1 MKSAYKCLFD
11 RHKLVVAV
19 ATTSLILSGCALEGD
34 DGQKG
39 ESGNQG
45 RAGTPAFSPATLFV
59 ASNSSTDKAVRVRN
73 ETFGLLN
80 TYETGGNEGIVVS
93 SAGAII
99 QADDSG
105 TNGRIITACNAF
117 DRTTSGPSY
126 AISGTNTGL
135 VNPKGVETI
144 PNLGLTLVANNGQ
157 SNILIFGS
165 AASGDIAPFATLGL
179 TNDAWDLT
187 YDGKTDTLFVALVDG
202 SVAVFDRFAENE
214 GQGGITRLFW
224 IEDADGEV
232 SVNLHG
238 IDYDAV
244 TDSLVVSDVGQAS
257 SADDGKLYVLQ
268 NASSIASGTVKAATT
283 WKGSET
289 RLGNPVDLQITGTD
303 VRIAEK
309 ANAGGAVL
317 VYRNIF
323 EAAGGNVA
331 PDVIYDTPAPESI
344 AVVPEEPSLV
354 GATDVVNSQLPYK
367 LLATSNPPLALGSQT
382 SGAIFSVDRNVAQ
395 LETVFDTT
403 QDSIENITLD
413 RQGTA
418 YVNFNNAVNGPGIA
432 VFGAIV
438 ERDGAHPQ
446 LDRIIQG
453 NNTQLAKPKGIELA
467 DDLGLL
473 IVSDTGTQS
482 ILAFSACAAGNATPI
497 EIDTGGIAPWDSDY
511 APSVDTLFV
520 ALTNGTI
527 AAYDQFSQTLG
538 AGGPSR
544 IIEPVMMMPALNVN
558 LHGIRYDQASDTLI
572 VTNVGIPQDNSDGA
586 ILTIPQAS
594 NVSGPTDVGKQ
605 VTSPTG
611 LLGGSPDESTLG
623 DPVDIAFDGK
633 DLFVA
638 EKENDS
644 IQVYRDFLTD
654 PSINGVTAPTDTIAA
669 TKPESLILSIKR

>member
-1 MKSAYKCLFD
+1 MKSVYKPLFD

-39 ESGNQG
+39 EPGNQG
-45 RAGTPAFSPATLFV
+45 RAGTPAFAPATLFV

-165 AASGDIAPFATLGL
+165 AASGDVAPFATLGL

-344 AVVPEEPSLV
+344 AVVSEQLSPV
-354 GATDVVNSQLPYK
+354 GATDVVNSQLSYQ
-367 LLATSNPPLALGSQT
+367 LLATSNPAPGSRT

-418 YVNFNNAVNGPGIA
+418 YVNFNNTVNGPGIA

-438 ERDGAHPQ
+438 ERDEADPQ

-453 NNTQLAKPKGIELA
+453 DNTQLISPKGIELA

-527 AAYDQFSQTLG
+527 AAYDKFSQTLG

-544 IIEPVMMMPALNVN
+544 TIEPANTVN
-558 LHGIRYDQASDTLI
+558 FHGIRYDQISDTLI
-572 VTNVGIPQDNSDGA
+572 VTDVGSAQDNSDGA

-594 NVSGPTDVGKQ
+594 NVSGPAAVGKR
-605 VTSPTG
+605 VTSPSPTG
-611 LLGGSPDESTLG
+611 LLGSSPDESILG
-623 DPVDIAFDGK
+623 NPVDIAFDGK

-638 EKENDS
+638 EKANDS

-654 PSINGVTAPTDTIAA
+654 PSVNGVTAPTDTIAA

>member
-1 MKSAYKCLFD
+1 MSVYPTLFD
-11 RHKLVVAV
+11 RKKLVAAVAV
-19 ATTSLILSGCALEGD
+19 TSLTLSGCALEGD
-34 DGQKG
+34 DGQQG
-39 ESGNQG
+39 EPGDQG
-45 RAGTPAFSPATLFV
+45 KAGMPAFAPATLFV
-59 ASNSSTDKAVRVRN
+59 ASNGATDKTVRVRN

-93 SAGAII
+93 ATGSVI

-117 DRTTSGPSY
+117 DRATEDPSY
-126 AISGTNTGL
+126 TISGTKTGL
-135 VNPKGVETI
+135 VNPKGIETI
-144 PNLGLTLVANNGQ
+144 PSLGLTLVANNGQ

-165 AASGDIAPFATLGL
+165 AASGDVAPFATLGL

-202 SVAVFDRFAENE
+202 SVAVFDRFAQNE

-224 IEDADGEV
+224 IEDADGEL

-257 SADDGKLYVLQ
+257 SADDGKLYILR

-344 AVVPEEPSLV
+344 AVVPEQPSLI
-354 GATDVVNSQLPYK
+354 GATDVVDSQLSYQ
-367 LLATSNPPLALGSQT
+367 LLATSNPAPGSAT
-382 SGAIFSVDRNVAQ
+382 SGAIFSLDRNVAQ
-395 LETVFDTT
+395 LENVFDTT

-418 YVNFNNAVNGPGIA
+418 YVNFNNMTNGPGIA
-432 VFGAIV
+432 VIGAIV
-438 ERDGAHPQ
+438 ERDELDLQ

-453 NNTQLAKPKGIELA
+453 NDTQLTSPKGIELA

-482 ILAFSACAAGNATPI
+482 LLAFSACAAGNAPPI
-497 EIDTGGIAPWDSDY
+497 EISTGGIAPWDSDY

-520 ALTNGTI
+520 ALTDGTI

-538 AGGPSR
+538 ANGPSR
-544 IIEPVMMMPALNVN
+544 TIEPANTVN
-558 LHGIRYDQASDTLI
+558 FHGIRYDQNSDTLI
-572 VTNVGIPQDNSDGA
+572 VTDVGSAADNSDGA

-594 NVSGPTDVGKQ
+594 SVSGPATVGKR

-611 LLGGSPDESTLG
+611 PLSAPNSSTLG
-623 DPVDIAFDGK
+623 NPVDIAFDGR

-638 EKENDS
+638 EKANDG

-654 PSINGVTAPTDTIAA
+654 PSINGVSTPTDTITA
-669 TKPESLILSIKR
+669 TKPESVILSIRR